1 MKEMD
6 EASDM
11 LREEIAQVHDES
23 KNYMASQVT
32 RLTNPD
38 PHPITRPPTRL
49 CRGSIMRLI
58 YWRNRSRHSQLY
70 RLLPLRRPRRRMV
83 REACD
88 VLVKGCM
95 DAEDDTLP
103 TSQLD
108 EKPELVEGVV
118 EVFEY

>member
-38 PHPITRPPTRL
+38 HSPTHPIVQ
-49 CRGSIMRLI
+49 GVD
-58 YWRNRSRHSQLY
+58 NEAD
-70 RLLPLRRPRRRMV
+70 LLEESKSALAAIQAAAAE
-83 REACD
+83 EA
-88 VLVKGCM
+88 KEENG
-95 DAEDDTLP
+95 A
-103 TSQLD
+103 
-108 EKPELVEGVV
+108 
-118 EVFEY
+118 